1 MIFFCMCQRVW
12 KTVKYQGKIMGKSGN
27 FEVDDKWQPCN
38 RVIMVFQQN
47 AVANSGDLDE
57 TAYVELSDQGLCK
70 LAT

>member
-1 MIFFCMCQRVW
+1 
-12 KTVKYQGKIMGKSGN
+12 MGKSGN